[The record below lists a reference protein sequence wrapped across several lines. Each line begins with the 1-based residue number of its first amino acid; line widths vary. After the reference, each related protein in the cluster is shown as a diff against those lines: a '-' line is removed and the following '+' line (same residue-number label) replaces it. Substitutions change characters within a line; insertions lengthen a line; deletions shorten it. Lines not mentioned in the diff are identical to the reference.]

1 MGHNR
6 NELGFFDYS
15 IPTFL
20 ENNVTISNKDIV
32 IELVAGSFTL
42 DYNIL
47 FHNHNVI
54 IKGAGQ
60 GITILNINENI
71 DCYGDSLIC
80 LKGEAGDEIS
90 VSVSDLTI
98 QSNVTQLQAN
108 QRNYKLTQDESFL
121 IKCYHVKSFK
131 MRNVTINVQNIETT
145 CLNVRRG
152 YNIEISECTF
162 INYNRRWT
170 GGGIWLQGDL
180 ENITIEDNDFYKYGN
195 DEVIGIW
202 GSNNFVGTNDADEI
216 NKKNINICYNRIYC
230 QDENGGENTSSIIDE
245 NSEDWEGNCQR
256 FITIYTSQRDN
267 VELVN
272 ENHVQ
277 RSTPCLYTVNGI
289 HIMNNEITI
298 NAPIDYLFTIAF
310 DKYTEFKDISIRN
323 NIINYG
329 SWLVTGDTPGSK
341 GVEDFNIGYDTTF
354 GSSNIP
360 GGYDQTSH
368 EAFLIEGN
376 TITCGCNVRNTHTYN
391 NEPCY
396 VDCHR
401 CLEINGVDV
410 LFNKNRIL
418 YTRDTF
424 TEDEG
429 SNANKGIELFRYRG
443 KGGSVI
449 FNDNR
454 CEGLKLLLYAFG
466 INATDRAIPL
476 VRLYGRGNCLYGN
489 TRMSYNYVI
498 ESHVSLIGNEFISDY
513 QLFLISEY
521 ANTGTVVFTGNRVYR
536 EMSRNTN
543 YSVPKGQIFY
553 TGKDDS
559 TSNIDSMGFVCCD
572 NIFENLIYSGS
583 MYYDFQKVS
592 AIKVIHKDNIFSD
605 TNE

>member
-6 NELGFFDYS
+6 NYSDLFNDYS
-15 IPTFL
+15 IPAFL

-47 FHNHNVI
+47 FHCHNVI

-60 GITILNINENI
+60 DRTVLNINQDI
-71 DCYGDSLIC
+71 DYYGDSLIS
-80 LKGEAGDEIS
+80 LKGAEGDEIS
-90 VSVSDLTI
+90 VSISDLTI

-108 QRNYKLTQDESFL
+108 QRNYKLTQEESFL
-121 IKCYHVKSFK
+121 IKCYHVKSFE

-145 CLNVRRG
+145 CLNLRRG
-152 YNIEISECTF
+152 FNIDIRECTF

-170 GGGIWLQGDL
+170 GGGIWLQGDQ

-202 GSNNFVGTNDADEI
+202 GSNNFAGTNDADEI
-216 NKKNINICYNRIYC
+216 SKKNINICYNRFYC
-230 QDENGGENTSSIIDE
+230 QDGNGGENTSSIISE
-245 NSEDWEGNCQR
+245 NSEDWDGCNQR
-256 FITIYTSQRDN
+256 FITVYTSQRDN
-267 VELVN
+267 VERVN
-272 ENHVQ
+272 ENYVQ

-289 HIMNNEITI
+289 HITNNEITI
-298 NAPIDYLFTIAF
+298 NAPIHYLFTVAF
-310 DKYTEFKDISIRN
+310 DKYTKFKDIAIRN

-329 SWLVTGDTPGSK
+329 DWLVTGDTPGSK

-360 GGYDQTSH
+360 GNYDQTSD
-368 EAFLIEGN
+368 EAFLIEEN
-376 TITCGCNVRNTHTYN
+376 TITCGCNVRNTDTYN

-401 CLEINGVDV
+401 CLEIDGVAV

-418 YTRDTF
+418 YTRGTF

-429 SNANKGIELFRYRG
+429 NTAHKGIELFYVND
-443 KGGSVI
+443 KGGSII
-449 FNDNR
+449 FNDNH
-454 CEGLKLLLYAFG
+454 CEGLKLLLYAYG
-466 INATDRAIPL
+466 SGVTIPF
-476 VRLYGRGNCLYGN
+476 VRLYGCGNYLHGN
-489 TRMSYNYVI
+489 ARLAYNNLE
-498 ESHVSLIGNEFISDY
+498 ESHVTLIGNEFISDY

-536 EMSRNTN
+536 EMSRNTC
-543 YSVPKGQIFY
+543 YTVPKGQIFY
-553 TGKDDS
+553 TGKNDS
-559 TSNIDSMGFVCCD
+559 SSNINSMSFVCCD

-592 AIKVIHKDNIFSD
+592 AIKALHKDNIFSD
-605 TNE
+605 TIE